1 MTTNRAY
8 SLLEIKEMDDDARV
22 IMGIAST
29 PTPDRM
35 ADVVLPEG
43 AVFKLPIP
51 LLWQH
56 RSDQPIGNVTQAKV
70 TKKGIEIVAEI
81 AKGVSEEIDRAWSL
95 IKSGLVRGLSIGFR
109 GLDTE
114 QIPNSWG
121 VIYQRWEWLE
131 LSAVTIPANA
141 DASITSIKQ
150 FDIGAPAPAESQVEV
165 EKTENAPKTASGQKG
180 RVVRLS
186 DPARDRAPP
195 FVIRSIKRTGP

>member
-1 MTTNRAY
+1 MTMTSRAY
-8 SLLEIKEMDDDARV
+8 SLLEIKAVDDELRT
-22 IMGIAST
+22 ITGIAST

-43 AVFKLPIP
+43 AVFTLPIP

-56 RSDQPIGNVTQAKV
+56 RSDAPIGNVIKAKV

-81 AKGVSEEIDRAWSL
+81 AKGVSDEIDRAWAL

-121 VIYQRWEWLE
+121 VIYQKWEWLE

-141 DASITSIKQ
+141 DATITSIKQ
-150 FDIGAPAPAESQVEV
+150 FDIGAPAAEIPEIPQNEALAA
-165 EKTENAPKTASGQKG
+165 TGKTA
-180 RVVRLS
+180 RIVRLK
-186 DPARDRAPP
+186 DRPATGQP
-195 FVIRSIKRTGP
+195 FVIKRIIR

>member
-141 DASITSIKQ
+141 EASITSIKQ
-150 FDIGAPAPAESQVEV
+150 FDIGAPAPAESHVEV
-165 EKTENAPKTASGQKG
+165 EKTENAPKAASGQKG